1 MTYLVLENHLSYSI
15 VLDKAG
21 DFIKVANM
29 GYDVG
34 ETLTEIR
41 TLKRGM
47 SRPFQIALGT
57 VAASVIIA
65 FVVILST
72 MMTAFGQ
79 VTLRINPSV
88 IIDVDRQNTVTRI
101 QAGNRDGETLLQ
113 GYEYKDKS
121 LMPVIDELVT
131 RAIDDDF
138 LLPGGKIALDLNAR
152 DEAWLDVTS
161 SEISAHLQSFM
172 ADIMDVTIEI
182 TRLDVGT
189 QQVIIPVRGL
199 PARPDPA
206 AETDREEDMTDY
218 GIEVITDSP
227 LTRPTVRETSP
238 QTPAA
243 TRPPVTNPPV
253 TSPPASIRPAGTN
266 PAGTNPPAT
275 NPPQDISDYDDSSFE
290 DSRDDS
296 AYDASDYDDSLYGD
310 SPYDD

>member
-1 MTYLVLENHLSYSI
+1 
-15 VLDKAG
+15 
-21 DFIKVANM
+21 
-29 GYDVG
+29 
-34 ETLTEIR
+34 
-41 TLKRGM
+41 
-47 SRPFQIALGT
+47 
-57 VAASVIIA
+57 
-65 FVVILST
+65 
-72 MMTAFGQ
+72 
-79 VTLRINPSV
+79 
-88 IIDVDRQNTVTRI
+88 
-101 QAGNRDGETLLQ
+101 
-113 GYEYKDKS
+113 
-121 LMPVIDELVT
+121 MPVIDELVT
-131 RAIDDDF
+131 RAIDDEF

-253 TSPPASIRPAGTN
+253 TSPPA
-266 PAGTNPPAT
+266 TNPPAT
-275 NPPQDISDYDDSSFE
+275 SPPQDISDYDDSSFD